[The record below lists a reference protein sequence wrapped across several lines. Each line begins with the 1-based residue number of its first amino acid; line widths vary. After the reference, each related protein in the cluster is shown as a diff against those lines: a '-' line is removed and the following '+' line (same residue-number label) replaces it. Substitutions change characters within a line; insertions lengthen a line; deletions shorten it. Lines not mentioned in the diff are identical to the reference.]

1 MKKLLFLLVFIP
13 LVSFGQTEDE
23 YFKTGNNYY
32 KNGEYWNA
40 EIQYTLAIE
49 LNPNNPKTY
58 LYRAFTY
65 LEREYFSYAIKD
77 FATKS

>member
-40 EIQYTLAIE
+40 EIQYT
-49 LNPNNPKTY
+49 
-58 LYRAFTY
+58 
-65 LEREYFSYAIKD
+65 
-77 FATKS
+77 